1 MLLWRNRRRDCG
13 RCRDVSQPAS
23 SSSCE
28 QGVAKIGDYAIVG
41 DCRSAALVSRQGS
54 LDWLCLPHFSSP
66 AVFGALLDGERGGR
80 FLLGPGVPAQATRR
94 YLPGTNVLE
103 TTFRTHEGSVRVL
116 DCMSIPSETGLQPG
130 CEVLRLA
137 EGIEGAVPVRIEI
150 DLQPDYGRKAAR
162 LQRRGPTLW
171 TWAWGDECVH
181 LACNAD
187 LQPRDNRLLGE
198 RVLAVGQRL
207 SCSLTH
213 VKKDVGVVL
222 GLERAAQQRFDDT
235 VNWWL
240 QWSGRARYQGPYREA
255 VLRSALTLK
264 LLTFALSGAVVAAPS
279 TSLPETL
286 GGDRNWDYRYCWL
299 RDAAL
304 TMRAFVGLGYLEE
317 ARAFFDWLLHATRL
331 TWPELL
337 VLYDVYGRS
346 RLPERELRHWRG
358 FCNSRPVRIGNGAYV
373 QRQLDVYGAV
383 CDAARQFAGAVGR
396 LERDEARLLQGFGEA
411 VCHLWRQPDHGIWEI
426 RGVPRHYTFSKLMCW
441 TALDALLALA
451 AKGMLKAPAKYQA
464 AHSALRE
471 AIETRGY
478 SRAIDSYVSV
488 LGGTH
493 VDASLLL
500 MGCLGYADP
509 REERMRAT
517 FSRIEERLSRNGLLL
532 RYEREQDGMAGTE
545 GAFGIC
551 SFWAID
557 NLAKRGDRPAARR
570 QFDHVLSFANDLGL
584 FAEQIDPDSGAQLGN
599 FPQAYTHVGLINA
612 ALALEGERN

>member
-1 MLLWRNRRRDCG
+1 MAFVQSAPFLVVPQTHRDLRRGAG
-13 RCRDVSQPAS
+13 RS
-23 SSSCE
+23 SAV
-28 QGVAKIGDYAIVG
+28 QIGDYAIIG

-66 AVFGALLDGERGGR
+66 ALFGALLDCEQGGR
-80 FLLGPGVPAQATRR
+80 FLLGPGVPAQTTRR

-103 TTFRTHEGSVRVL
+103 TTFRAHEGSVRLL

-137 EGIEGAVPVRIEI
+137 EGIHGAVPVRIEI
-150 DLQPDYGRKAAR
+150 DLRPDYGRRGAR
-162 LQRRGPTLW
+162 LHQRGPRLW
-171 TWAWGDECVH
+171 TWTWGDECVH
-181 LACNAD
+181 LAVEMD
-187 LQPRDNRLLGE
+187 LQAQGNRLLGE
-198 RVLAVGQRL
+198 RVLAAGERL
-207 SCSLTH
+207 WCSFTH
-213 VKKDVGVVL
+213 VRKDVSVIL
-222 GLERAAQQRFDDT
+222 GLERAAQHRLDDT
-235 VNWWL
+235 VDWWL
-240 QWSGRARYQGPYREA
+240 KWSGRARYEGPYRDA

-279 TSLPETL
+279 TSLPETI

-304 TMRAFVGLGYLEE
+304 TMRAFVGLGYLDE
-317 ARAFFDWLLHATRL
+317 ARAFLDWLLHATRL

-346 RLPERELRHWRG
+346 RVPERELHHWRG
-358 FCNSRPVRIGNGAYV
+358 FRDSRPVRIGNGAYK

-383 CDAARQFAGAVGR
+383 CDAAREFAGAIGS
-396 LERDEARLLQGFGEA
+396 LQRDEARLLRGFGDA
-411 VCHLWRQPDHGIWEI
+411 VCRLWEQPDHSIWEI
-426 RGVPRHYTFSKLMCW
+426 RGEPRHYTFSKVMCW
-441 TALDALLALA
+441 TALDALLALS
-451 AKGMLKAPAKYQA
+451 AKGMLKAPAKYEVA
-464 AHSALRE
+464 RTALRE
-471 AIETRGY
+471 SIETRGY
-478 SRAIDSYVSV
+478 SRDIDSYVAV
-488 LGGTH
+488 LGGNQ

-532 RYEREQDGMAGTE
+532 RYEKELDGMAGAE

-557 NLAKRGDRPAARR
+557 NLAKRGDRTAAQRN
-570 QFDHVLSFANDLGL
+570 FEYVLRFANDLGL
-584 FAEQIDPDSGAQLGN
+584 FAEEIDPDSGAQLGN

-612 ALALEGERN
+612 ALALERECH

>member
-1 MLLWRNRRRDCG
+1 MLLQWPWAQDSAVN
-13 RCRDVSQPAS
+13 
-23 SSSCE
+23 
-28 QGVAKIGDYAIVG
+28 IGDYAIIG
-41 DCRSAALVSRQGS
+41 DCRSAALVSQHGS

-66 AVFGALLDGERGGR
+66 ALFGALLDTERGGR
-80 FLLGPGVPAQATRR
+80 LLLGPGVPAQVTRR
-94 YLPGTNVLE
+94 YLASTNVLE
-103 TTFRTHEGSVRVL
+103 TTFRTHDGAVRLL

-130 CEVLRLA
+130 CEVLRVM
-137 EGIEGAVPVRIEI
+137 EGIDGAVPVRLEV
-150 DLQPDYGRKAAR
+150 DLQPDYGRRSAR
-162 LQRRGPTLW
+162 LHRRGPRLW
-171 TWAWGDECVH
+171 TWTWGDECVH
-181 LACNAD
+181 LACDVD
-187 LQPRDNRLLGE
+187 LQPRGNRLLGE
-198 RVLAVGQRL
+198 RTLAAAERL
-207 SCSLTH
+207 SCSFTH

-222 GLERAAQQRFDDT
+222 GLEHAAQKRLDDSAD
-235 VNWWL
+235 WWR
-240 QWSGRARYQGPYREA
+240 QWSGRARYHGPYREA

-317 ARAFFDWLLHATRL
+317 ARAFLDWLLHATRL

-337 VLYDVYGRS
+337 VVYDVYGRS

-358 FCNSRPVRIGNGAYV
+358 FCDSRPVRIGNGAYV
-373 QRQLDVYGAV
+373 QLQLDVYGAV
-383 CDAARQFAGAVGR
+383 CEAARQFAGAVGC
-396 LERDEARLLQGFGEA
+396 LQRDEARLLRGFGEA
-411 VCHLWRQPDHGIWEI
+411 VCRLWQQPDHGIWEI
-426 RGVPRHYTFSKLMCW
+426 RGARRHYTFSKVMCW
-441 TALDALLALA
+441 TALDALLALSA
-451 AKGMLKAPAKYQA
+451 QGMLTVPAKYQA

-471 AIETRGY
+471 TIETSGYNRG
-478 SRAIDSYVSV
+478 IDSYVSV

-509 REERMRAT
+509 REKRMRAT
-517 FSRIEERLSRNGLLL
+517 FSRIEERLSRNGLLF
-532 RYEREQDGMAGTE
+532 RYEREQDGMAGGE

-557 NLAKRGDRPAARR
+557 NLAKRGDRSAAQG
-570 QFDHVLSFANDLGL
+570 QFEHVLQFANDLGL
-584 FAEQIDPDSGAQLGN
+584 FAEEIDPDSGAQLGN

-612 ALALEGERN
+612 ALALERERN